1 MKSKGIFVCCNRAVV
16 DINKSSKLKER
27 KKSRCGG
34 WYTFVPAWVTQLLL
48 KQVGEEIKW
57 EGREGKEKAYKVE
70 PGVKGGLDTGDR
82 VEIKQTRASVHVR
95 IPLILRTTL

>member
-1 MKSKGIFVCCNRAVV
+1 MEVGTPLSQPG
-16 DINKSSKLKER
+16 SHSE
-27 KKSRCGG
+27 
-34 WYTFVPAWVTQLLL
+34 LLL

-82 VEIKQTRASVHVR
+82 VEVKQIRASK
-95 IPLILRTTL
+95 